1 MGAVTSTRQEQPLLA
16 RYRRVL
22 TFADSLAE
30 IQSGRLA
37 RPSSVAEQ
45 TAALVAESVLSMLF
59 FLLWSSAAVVATDTY
74 LRGGEPHLRPVY
86 GTALRRYWAVL
97 LASIALLVA

>member
-22 TFADSLAE
+22 TFADVLDESIRLFRGRWTSFAVLSAVALLPPGLLTVWLSASGALGASFSLAE

-45 TAALVAESVLSMLF
+45 TAALVAESVLSM
-59 FLLWSSAAVVATDTY
+59 
-74 LRGGEPHLRPVY
+74 
-86 GTALRRYWAVL
+86 
-97 LASIALLVA
+97 